1 MRERNAR
8 RKRHFVPIQDRHAG
22 TQRGRYVPRDRKTE
36 IRLYRAAGGQ
46 LLFRRK
52 SEDHHNDGDA
62 RQKEIRKDFP
72 RGRRRLC
79 RLDLAR
85 RAGTCFKI
93 FGKNVSRTFV

>member
-1 MRERNAR
+1 MLFRSLFAAR
-8 RKRHFVPIQDRHAG
+8 RRHCDGLRFFVERVVALLPHG
-22 TQRGRYVPRDRKTE
+22 KTE

-93 FGKNVSRTFV
+93 FGKNVSRTFL